1 MRFLV
6 VFPMTCCQM
15 PSVKASPMDT
25 LKKCCAAFHCR
36 KMAKTDQLMPRM
48 LMVAMGSLK
57 FSNNPVMMSLMVRLV
72 FMRVNLPQL
81 QFCKHIDQM
90 HVRIAFH
97 GFVKLSFS
105 FRWRL
110 GAYDLT
116 RHYWHIDLPTVQHRR
131 RGIVLCRQKV
141 IRLLLFAGSLQHA
154 ILGWSW
160 PKKKAFGTASG
171 YLGLRIGALPST
183 THSQFVGVECCGL
196 VWMAKRD

>member
-1 MRFLV
+1 MWFLV

-116 RHYWHIDLPTVQHRR
+116 RHYSVLTNHIIPTHRS
-131 RGIVLCRQKV
+131 
-141 IRLLLFAGSLQHA
+141 ANSPTPS
-154 ILGWSW
+154 SW
-160 PKKKAFGTASG
+160 NCAM
-171 YLGLRIGALPST
+171 PSESHQT
-183 THSQFVGVECCGL
+183 LAVCGL
-196 VWMAKRD
+196 VTTCNSRVELAPQKKSIWYSFRLFGFEDRSSTQHNTFPVCWG